1 MGVLFNTPELFA
13 LYVKVAHEYKLP
25 FFGYP
30 ISRRPRRIFL
40 RPLRKGR
47 HSGLGG
53 HCQSF
58 RSRKRLARFLS
69 PGCEEP
75 ETRSHRNHLG
85 YDDTELQAVTLD
97 RPDYGA
103 AGRQRD
109 YDFVTSPEFKK
120 ALGENHV
127 ILVKRRDFKKL
138 VN

>member
-1 MGVLFNTPELFA
+1 
-13 LYVKVAHEYKLP
+13 
-25 FFGYP
+25 
-30 ISRRPRRIFL
+30 
-40 RPLRKGR
+40 
-47 HSGLGG
+47 
-53 HCQSF
+53 
-58 RSRKRLARFLS
+58 
-69 PGCEEP
+69 
-75 ETRSHRNHLG
+75 
-85 YDDTELQAVTLD
+85 LD